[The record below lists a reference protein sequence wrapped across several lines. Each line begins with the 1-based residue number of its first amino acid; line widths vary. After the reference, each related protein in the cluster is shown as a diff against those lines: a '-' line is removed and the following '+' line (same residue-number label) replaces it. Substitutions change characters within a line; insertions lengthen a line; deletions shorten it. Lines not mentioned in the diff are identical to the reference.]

1 MRLVTNKAKIW
12 YLRDALPSVA
22 AGVTM
27 DNPAVIWLFSAHQP
41 YITIMI
47 CATRD
52 AVLQAHMLQSR
63 PVLLERSSHASQGW
77 MICQARRG
85 GRGARWHG
93 GGQEPPP
100 PRPGRPE
107 VTRMQRASFISYG
120 VTSRGWRRV

>member
-12 YLRDALPSVA
+12 YLCDALPSVA

-85 GRGARWHG
+85 GRGGALG
-93 GGQEPPP
+93 GTAEAKSRRRRRGLVAPKSPACK
-100 PRPGRPE
+100 GRRLLATE
-107 VTRMQRASFISYG
+107 
-120 VTSRGWRRV
+120 